1 MEDPR
6 RRWTEWME
14 WESKLASDSDEDLS
28 RKHSGGARR
37 DSAWWHSVMAGWLVA
52 AGSFSPG
59 WIEGQVGAGRSGI
72 QGRPRMASRR
82 TAILS
87 RPFFA
92 ALDT

>member
-1 MEDPR
+1 VFSSGGRPGPVGARGTLD
-6 RRWTEWME
+6 
-14 WESKLASDSDEDLS
+14 

-37 DSAWWHSVMAGWLVA
+37 GAVWWHSVMVGRLVA
-52 AGSFSPG
+52 AGGFLAWVG
-59 WIEGQVGAGRSGI
+59 WGQVGAGRSGI

-82 TAILS
+82 TRILS